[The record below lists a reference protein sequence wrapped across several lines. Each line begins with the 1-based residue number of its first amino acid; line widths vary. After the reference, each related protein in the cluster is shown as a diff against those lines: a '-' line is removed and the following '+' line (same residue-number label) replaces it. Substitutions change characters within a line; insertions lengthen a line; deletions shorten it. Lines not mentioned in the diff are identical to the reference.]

1 MDQVIF
7 PAAQGP
13 VVGLSLSAIAIRRQK
28 HVCAYCHLGLQEEF
42 DVERGEGKTWKYI
55 QKPPEK
61 QNRKNIIFVVFCL
74 RLFENKNMKGQL
86 VLSSPTW

>member
-55 QKPPEK
+55 HLKNKIEK
-61 QNRKNIIFVVFCL
+61 TSFL
-74 RLFENKNMKGQL
+74 LFFA
-86 VLSSPTW
+86 